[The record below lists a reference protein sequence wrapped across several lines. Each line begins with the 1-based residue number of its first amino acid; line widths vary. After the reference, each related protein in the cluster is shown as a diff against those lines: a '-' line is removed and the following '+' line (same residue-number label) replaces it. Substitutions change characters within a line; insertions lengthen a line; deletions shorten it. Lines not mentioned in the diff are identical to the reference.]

1 MYFHLKKAQNLL
13 AIRLVT
19 KRNLSNLIDC
29 LQKKLTKYLTLH
41 CERTIYLKE
50 KLKTSVHISTLLFN
64 AETVVEK
71 RGTNFKLQTVQVSPV
86 KPLKNICR

>member
-19 KRNLSNLIDC
+19 KRNLPNLIDC

-41 CERTIYLKE
+41 CE
-50 KLKTSVHISTLLFN
+50 KLELF
-64 AETVVEK
+64 T
-71 RGTNFKLQTVQVSPV
+71 
-86 KPLKNICR
+86 